1 MASDRTSAFPESEPE
16 TELADPMMLQWLGSL
31 GFGVEY
37 VRGGGNT
44 LHFLDG
50 AGEEI
55 PVIDFA
61 GGYGS
66 LILGHNHPDIVRAA
80 RDFLDSGSP
89 VLAQGSL
96 QPAASEVAKT
106 LSAIAQREFGASEP
120 YFSVFSNS
128 GAESIEVALKHAEF
142 DRVLALRA
150 VTEEI
155 ARHLDE
161 ARTAVRDGLA
171 EVTAPAFDAL
181 GVVAQDRAAG
191 AAGFERLAAAVRAE
205 NARRTARPPLF
216 LALKGS
222 FHGKLVGSVQLTYNA
237 AYREPFAALA
247 PPARFIDVDRPEALR
262 ELFERERGTVLDI
275 VVDGGGIA
283 VVERSFP
290 VFGAFFCEVIQGEGG
305 IREMTPEAA
314 REIERA
320 CSAAGCPVVVDEI
333 QSGMG
338 RTGAFFASSRIGLR
352 ADYYTLA
359 KSLGGGIAKTAV
371 TLVRG
376 RRYRPEFELV
386 HTSTFAKDTFS
397 STIALRVLELLEA
410 DEGRAYRLA
419 REWGERLTA
428 MFTAL
433 REEFPGVVKDVR
445 GAGLMLGLE
454 FHDQSGAQAPQIRAA
469 ARAGVFGYAVSGYLL
484 TAHRI
489 RTFPTASAVHT
500 LRFEPS
506 VLLTEAEV
514 SRLGE
519 ALRTLCQILRDQD
532 GRAFT
537 GG

>member
-1 MASDRTSAFPESEPE
+1 MASHRTSAFPESEPE

-191 AAGFERLAAAVRAE
+191 AADSSGWPPPS
-205 NARRTARPPLF
+205 ARRTPGVP
-216 LALKGS
+216 
-222 FHGKLVGSVQLTYNA
+222 
-237 AYREPFAALA
+237 
-247 PPARFIDVDRPEALR
+247 
-262 ELFERERGTVLDI
+262 
-275 VVDGGGIA
+275 
-283 VVERSFP
+283 
-290 VFGAFFCEVIQGEGG
+290 
-305 IREMTPEAA
+305 
-314 REIERA
+314 
-320 CSAAGCPVVVDEI
+320 
-333 QSGMG
+333 
-338 RTGAFFASSRIGLR
+338 
-352 ADYYTLA
+352 
-359 KSLGGGIAKTAV
+359 
-371 TLVRG
+371 RG
-376 RRYRPEFELV
+376 RR
-386 HTSTFAKDTFS
+386 S
-397 STIALRVLELLEA
+397 S
-410 DEGRAYRLA
+410 
-419 REWGERLTA
+419 W
-428 MFTAL
+428 
-433 REEFPGVVKDVR
+433 P
-445 GAGLMLGLE
+445 
-454 FHDQSGAQAPQIRAA
+454 
-469 ARAGVFGYAVSGYLL
+469 
-484 TAHRI
+484 
-489 RTFPTASAVHT
+489 
-500 LRFEPS
+500 
-506 VLLTEAEV
+506 
-514 SRLGE
+514 
-519 ALRTLCQILRDQD
+519 
-532 GRAFT
+532 
-537 GG
+537 